1 MGETDWGGKL
11 SLVLMGRAML
21 SKLMVRAVFSPCC
34 LTWGQPMVES
44 MNLMVTSFRRFC
56 ASPAVLSAPD
66 PAAGHCRP
74 HLHRRLLDAHGHIW
88 VSLLWDHCPFLL
100 GPGVHKV
107 LFVRSKSL
115 FPQSC
120 VRSGGSIA
128 GRSNLSILKEISPE
142 YSLEGLMLKLKLQY
156 FGHLMWITDSF
167 EKTLMLGK
175 TEGRRRREDKGWNDW
190 MTSPTQWTWVWVGS
204 GSWCW
209 TGKPGVLQSMV
220 SQRVGHNWATELTD

>member
-1 MGETDWGGKL
+1 
-11 SLVLMGRAML
+11 
-21 SKLMVRAVFSPCC
+21 
-34 LTWGQPMVES
+34 MVES

-156 FGHLMWITDSF
+156 FGHLM
-167 EKTLMLGK
+167 
-175 TEGRRRREDKGWNDW
+175 
-190 MTSPTQWTWVWVGS
+190 
-204 GSWCW
+204 
-209 TGKPGVLQSMV
+209 
-220 SQRVGHNWATELTD
+220 